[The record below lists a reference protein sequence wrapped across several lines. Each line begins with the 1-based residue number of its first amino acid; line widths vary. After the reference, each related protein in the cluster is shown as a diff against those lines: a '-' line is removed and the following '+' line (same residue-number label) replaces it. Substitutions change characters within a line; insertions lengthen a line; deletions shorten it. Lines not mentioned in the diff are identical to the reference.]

1 MKSPNDI
8 EYLVKQAN
16 ILGRLFRG
24 SKGALKGGLGGALM
38 GGAAGVGAAL
48 TGGLGLPAAL
58 GAGGAGLFS
67 GAKVGGGIGSKV
79 FGIRGLLGGGAKNLA
94 SLERAVAKPMAA
106 DIMLPRGIPLAVGA
120 GAGYL
125 LSGDDNKMLG
135 AGIGALAGLAA
146 RPSIVKAL
154 QRRAGRM

>member
-16 ILGRLFRG
+16 IMGRLYRG
-24 SKGALKGGLGGALM
+24 TKGDLKGGLLGAL
-38 GGAAGVGAAL
+38 GGGVLGTGVAL
-48 TGGLGLPAAL
+48 TSGLGLPAAL

-67 GAKVGGGIGSKV
+67 GAKAGGALTSKAFGIG
-79 FGIRGLLGGGAKNLA
+79 GLLSKPKNLA
-94 SLERAVAKPMAA
+94 ALERIAVNPAAA

-125 LSGDDNKMLG
+125 LSDEDNKMIG
-135 AGIGALAGLAA
+135 TGIGALAGLAA
-146 RPSIVKAL
+146 RPAIVKAL
-154 QRRAGRM
+154 QRKAGRL